1 MKGMIHTA
9 TLHSTKQ
16 LFTLAY
22 DGGTAA
28 FTAGNT
34 LTGETSHATAIIVST
49 GSIASGSLSL
59 HTITGTFQNDEVL
72 VDDGDIPGA
81 AVSAGVIAEAVDGYG
96 NLTYTTVDS
105 SVTCRFFT
113 SKDMI
118 KTAGGGAL
126 YGETTLK
133 VLLDG
138 AVIVSDS
145 DTITGTATGYAST
158 FSISSVTPAY
168 ARSTTAPFNYTCE
181 LVRAS

>member
-81 AVSAGVIAEAVDGYG
+81 AVSAGVITEAIDAYG
-96 NLTYTTVDS
+96 NLTYTTVDTTI
-105 SVTCRFFT
+105 TCRFFT
-113 SKDMI
+113 SRDII
-118 KTAGGGAL
+118 KTAGGAI

-133 VLLDG
+133 VLVDG
-138 AVIVSDS
+138 AVTIVDT
-145 DTITGTATGYAST
+145 DTITGTAIGYANT
-158 FSISSVTPAY
+158 YTINSVTPVY
-168 ARSTTAPFNYTCE
+168 ARLTTPFNYTCE
-181 LVRAS
+181 LARA